1 MDLIRS
7 GEIFNIKAL
16 QSPRPRQTS
25 IATDISS
32 SDKLNTSL
40 SSSAGFKSDARFQEL
55 YLASPRAQELVASMD
70 HTSSRLSESSMRS
83 YKKTTPTK
91 QDPRSAPPSLKNT
104 GLVVN
109 MVDFFK
115 SSNPTVSS
123 NNNNNNNNDT
133 FSECSFSPYK
143 ANNERDVL
151 KMQVSDMIDRLA
163 TTVGSPPRNHHD
175 MLSNRGPLESADSGF
190 NELPSDSQ
198 RNSIAD
204 APKHAPYARLTENSD
219 YCKDSDD
226 DLGDKDSDVDVED
239 HNSEDNNG
247 NGGTTDT
254 NDGND
259 AVYDENHNGIAG
271 NDDIDAENHVD
282 EENGVDDG
290 IGKDADDY
298 ENQIDKE
305 DEGHIEKE
313 QEGSNDVMH
322 TSSDDTT
329 TQAMA
334 LRKDSMKSHS
344 LKNWHL
350 KALKSKSQCGV
361 FVEGQRDEDPI
372 GELWHSTI
380 IRTRVNSRLVQTKSK
395 SKYHLLG
402 PMDEEAT
409 LSFGFSQK
417 FVKSFRHGFPNN
429 WEKLVQDHFKPL
441 SSNDDSGKDKL
452 LSKSGGKQRRPVLS
466 MYKTPT
472 RTQGK
477 QIAETTPIEVELRRS
492 RSGRL
497 IKPPMAWWRGQRV
510 VTDGLHNLTTIDPG
524 GEEHTS
530 LSTGLYNYY
539 VRLPEDAPKP
549 LAQQL
554 KCKAFTPK
562 VAKFSVTSPRQ
573 KRETLLSRRRSTGE
587 SSTQEDST
595 GDDTSTSATE
605 RVRRAVLEAPTSSE
619 NSWKPSESEA
629 ERIQAISRKRGSAK
643 EASTSSIRT
652 IKGKDQVKK
661 NISFSEDEENTTDSS
676 NDQHP
681 SERGLT
687 GRLRSKQDT
696 GRAGRSTTR
705 NSQGEG
711 EGTRKKTNKIPA
723 HHEND
728 DSGSE
733 TVGDVD
739 FLCSPSKTSQRA
751 FRKVTKD
758 AQSRTGS
765 RPYTRATPNACS
777 KELNDSKDGVF
788 DDWKPPLSPKKT
800 RKSPS
805 STTTKKPPQVNQLQK
820 AKNPLQASKKSPT
833 NKPRPTVTQAKTG
846 KGVAK
851 KTTREISNK
860 QTSSTSWQGEELLR
874 LEDALHSLA
883 PNAPRYWTKVSQL
896 VETRSAEECQLKYQG
911 QLEQRNTRAYNRPER
926 AAKPS
931 AKPKDR
937 KITAL
942 CGGVGTLKRKRQ
954 LRQLLEQ
961 QDDGYEDDIFDSTPF
976 KKSKMNFKFPFA
988 GADIDEDDV
997 DDGEDD
1003 GDDYDDE
1010 DDRRAEFQTP
1020 SNRTPSS
1027 RFRPLGPASGG
1038 TPSADFISPGL
1049 LQHVNRHDVDTYI
1062 HRIKQGKR
1070 HAPGPQSRQS
1080 AKVVKTSTP
1089 KKQLKP
1095 TSRKSPLV
1103 SISDMFEVQHVS
1115 DPDSEEGEEDYYW
1128 SE

>member
-25 IATDISS
+25 IATDLSS

-91 QDPRSAPPSLKNT
+91 QDPRGAPPSLKKT

-115 SSNPTVSS
+115 SSNPTVS

-143 ANNERDVL
+143 ANNDRDVL

-163 TTVGSPPRNHHD
+163 TTVGSPPRNYHD

-239 HNSEDNNG
+239 HNS
-247 NGGTTDT
+247 
-254 NDGND
+254 
-259 AVYDENHNGIAG
+259 
-271 NDDIDAENHVD
+271 
-282 EENGVDDG
+282 
-290 IGKDADDY
+290 
-298 ENQIDKE
+298 
-305 DEGHIEKE
+305 
-313 QEGSNDVMH
+313 
-322 TSSDDTT
+322 
-329 TQAMA
+329 
-334 LRKDSMKSHS
+334 
-344 LKNWHL
+344 
-350 KALKSKSQCGV
+350 
-361 FVEGQRDEDPI
+361 
-372 GELWHSTI
+372 
-380 IRTRVNSRLVQTKSK
+380 
-395 SKYHLLG
+395 
-402 PMDEEAT
+402 
-409 LSFGFSQK
+409 FSQK

-452 LSKSGGKQRRPVLS
+452 LSKSGGKQRKPVLS

-472 RTQGK
+472 RTQDK

-652 IKGKDQVKK
+652 IKRKDQVKK

-676 NDQHP
+676 DDQHP
-681 SERGLT
+681 SKRGLT

-696 GRAGRSTTR
+696 GRARRSTTR

-751 FRKVTKD
+751 FREVTKD

-805 STTTKKPPQVNQLQK
+805 STTTKKPSQVNQLQK

-931 AKPKDR
+931 AKPKDQ

-1103 SISDMFEVQHVS
+1103 STSDMFEVQQVS